1 MDQHRRFDPAAC
13 TAPIMPGAE
22 PYSMGP
28 VDAQVACVV
37 VHGFTGSPYEMRPFA
52 ERLAAR
58 GVHVDVPLLPGH
70 GTSVEDMS
78 RTSFPDWVAGAEA
91 AYLGLVA
98 RHRRTFVL
106 GFSMGGLI
114 ALMLA
119 ARHNVDGVIVVS
131 APLRVRDPRA
141 RFLPLIALVRKYEP
155 PIPPTPQSPHM
166 PTTACAAP
174 PASPLSPATLT
185 GPSEMGSEERRTV
198 SYSQKPVVCIQS
210 LIRLMQAVRAV
221 TPRVQAPLL
230 AAYGANDHTAPPE
243 DGQWIVDHVGMGA
256 GPGAGRD
263 AVAGAPR
270 RLVVLENSDHFGVFG
285 PDRDRLLSE
294 VEGFICDRVVFRQ
307 PR

>member
-1 MDQHRRFDPAAC
+1 MDPHRRSERTAC
-13 TAPIMPGAE
+13 SAPIMPGAE

-28 VDAQVACVV
+28 IDAQIACAL

-91 AYLGLVA
+91 AYLGLAA

-119 ARHNVDGVIVVS
+119 SRHNVDGIVVVS
-131 APLRVRDPRA
+131 APLRIRDPRA

-155 PIPPTPQSPHM
+155 PT
-166 PTTACAAP
+166 P
-174 PASPLSPATLT
+174 PASPP
-185 GPSEMGSEERRTV
+185 EMGVEERRTV

-210 LIRLMQAVRAV
+210 LMRLMQAVKAE

-230 AAYGANDHTAPPE
+230 AVYGANDRTAPPE
-243 DGQWIVDHVGMGA
+243 DGQWIIDH
-256 GPGAGRD
+256 AGRD
-263 AVAGAPR
+263 AGTDASRDAASGALR
-270 RLVVLENSDHFGVFG
+270 RLVVLENSDHFGMFG

>member
-1 MDQHRRFDPAAC
+1 MDQHRRPELPAR

-28 VDAQVACVV
+28 TDAQVACLA

-58 GVHVDVPLLPGH
+58 GVYVDVPLLPGH

-91 AYLGLVA
+91 AYLGLAA
-98 RHRRTFVL
+98 RRGRSFVL

-119 ARHNVDGVIVVS
+119 ARHRVDGVVAVS
-131 APLRVRDPRA
+131 APLRIRDPRA

-155 PIPPTPQSPHM
+155 PIPPPPR
-166 PTTACAAP
+166 PAP
-174 PASPLSPATLT
+174 PAGQSET
-185 GPSEMGSEERRTV
+185 GAERRTV

-210 LIRLMQAVRAV
+210 LMRLMQAVRAEM
-221 TPRVQAPLL
+221 PRVQTPLL
-230 AAYGANDHTAPPE
+230 AVYGANDHTAPPE
-243 DGQWIVDHVGMGA
+243 DGQWIIDHAGGGA
-256 GPGAGRD
+256 GAGASRGMSAGAGLCRGRE
-263 AVAGAPR
+263 ATEALR
-270 RLVVLENSDHFGVFG
+270 RLIVLEDSDHFGVFG

-294 VEGFICDRVVFRQ
+294 VEAFIVG
-307 PR
+307 

>member
-1 MDQHRRFDPAAC
+1 V
-13 TAPIMPGAE
+13 PIMPGAE

-28 VDAQVACVV
+28 IDAQVACLA

-58 GVHVDVPLLPGH
+58 GVYVDVPLLPGH

-91 AYLGLVA
+91 AYLGLAA
-98 RHRRTFVL
+98 RHGRTFVL

-119 ARHNVDGVIVVS
+119 ARHRVDGVVVVS
-131 APLRVRDPRA
+131 APLRIRDPRA

-155 PIPPTPQSPHM
+155 PIPPSPRPTPP
-166 PTTACAAP
+166 
-174 PASPLSPATLT
+174 SPATAPPPMAAPLA
-185 GPSEMGSEERRTV
+185 GQSEDDSERRTV

-210 LIRLMQAVRAV
+210 LMRLMQAVRAE

-230 AAYGANDHTAPPE
+230 AVCGANDRTAPPE
-243 DGQWIVDHVGMGA
+243 DGQWIIDH
-256 GPGAGRD
+256 AGREAGTD
-263 AVAGAPR
+263 ASRDAAVVAR
-270 RLVVLENSDHFGVFG
+270 HRFVVLENSDHFGMFG

-294 VEGFICDRVVFRQ
+294 VEAFVVG
-307 PR
+307 

>member
-1 MDQHRRFDPAAC
+1 
-13 TAPIMPGAE
+13 MPGAE

-28 VDAQVACVV
+28 IDAQIACVA

-58 GVHVDVPLLPGH
+58 GVYVDVPLLPGH

-91 AYLGLVA
+91 AYLGLAA

-119 ARHNVDGVIVVS
+119 ARRHVDGVVAVS
-131 APLRVRDPRA
+131 APLRIRDARA

-155 PIPPTPQSPHM
+155 PIPP
-166 PTTACAAP
+166 AP
-174 PASPLSPATLT
+174 PSEPAPLA
-185 GPSEMGSEERRTV
+185 GPPEAGSERRTV

-210 LIRLMQAVRAV
+210 LMRLMQAVR
-221 TPRVQAPLL
+221 TEIPRMRAPLL
-230 AAYGANDHTAPPE
+230 AVYGANDRAAPPE
-243 DGQWIVDHVGMGA
+243 DGQWIIDHAGRGA
-256 GPGAGRD
+256 GKDAGRD
-263 AVAGAPR
+263 ADSGALR
-270 RLVVLENSDHFGVFG
+270 RLVVLEDSDHFGMFG

-294 VEGFICDRVVFRQ
+294 IEAFIVG
-307 PR
+307 

>member
-1 MDQHRRFDPAAC
+1 M
-13 TAPIMPGAE
+13 PIMPGAE

-28 VDAQVACVV
+28 IDAQVACLA

-58 GVHVDVPLLPGH
+58 GVYVDVPLLPGH

-91 AYLGLVA
+91 AYLGLAA
-98 RHRRTFVL
+98 RHGRTFVL

-119 ARHNVDGVIVVS
+119 ARHRVDGVVVVS
-131 APLRVRDPRA
+131 APLRIRDPRA

-155 PIPPTPQSPHM
+155 PIPPSPRPTPP
-166 PTTACAAP
+166 
-174 PASPLSPATLT
+174 SPATAPPPMAAPLA
-185 GPSEMGSEERRTV
+185 GQSEDDSERRTV

-210 LIRLMQAVRAV
+210 LMRLMQAVRAE

-230 AAYGANDHTAPPE
+230 AVCGANDRTAPPE
-243 DGQWIVDHVGMGA
+243 DGQWIIDH
-256 GPGAGRD
+256 AGREAGTD
-263 AVAGAPR
+263 ASRDAAVVAR
-270 RLVVLENSDHFGVFG
+270 HRFVVLENSDHFGMFG

-294 VEGFICDRVVFRQ
+294 VEAFVVG
-307 PR
+307 